1 MEKTP
6 NSFESVHQITA
17 SLLPCSNGFRDLP
30 ERRTMKII
38 TDDHYISVHS
48 PSNEPAAHSADGEL
62 VIFQTRDCYNRT
74 VQTEGLTLE
83 EQVGDEPDNPST
95 GPLYIDGAMP
105 GDVIAVDILDI
116 QVADHGVV
124 AIGCGPFKDPDQR
137 EPFRILPV
145 QNGRVTFQDVTW
157 DIDPMIGVIGTA
169 MPGRE
174 IGTINAF
181 EGGGNMDSRIIRKG
195 VTVWLPV
202 RVPGALLV
210 MGDIHATMGDGEVC
224 GTGLEI
230 DGEITVRVRLVK
242 NFTLNWPVTETKDA
256 WYVNSCGDTCDDAIR
271 AGYMELRRLI
281 ANAYGWSPEDAA
293 FYMTLRG
300 YLESNQA
307 CLVPHDTFRVGTPKV
322 ARKPRL
328 IQ

>member
-1 MEKTP
+1 
-6 NSFESVHQITA
+6 
-17 SLLPCSNGFRDLP
+17 
-30 ERRTMKII
+30 MKII
-38 TDDHYISVHS
+38 SDQYYINVHS
-48 PSNEPAAHSADGEL
+48 ENNKPAEHAADGEL
-62 VIFQTRDCYNRT
+62 VVFQTRDCYNRL
-74 VQTEGLTLE
+74 VQTEERTLE

-95 GPLYIDGAMP
+95 GPLYVDGAEP

-116 QVADHGVV
+116 AVADHGVV
-124 AIGCGPFKDPDQR
+124 AIGCGPFQNKKEK
-137 EPFRILPV
+137 EPFHILPV
-145 QNGRVTFQDVTW
+145 KDGRVKFQDVEW
-157 DIDPMIGVIGTA
+157 DIDPMVGVVGTA

-195 VTVWLPV
+195 ATVWLPV

-230 DGEITVRVRLVK
+230 DGEITTRVRLLK
-242 NFTLNWPVTETKDA
+242 NFELNWPVTETKDA
-256 WYVNSCGDTCDDAIR
+256 WYVNSCGDTCDEAIH
-271 AGYMELRRLI
+271 AGYMEMRRLI
-281 ANAYGWSPEDAA
+281 ANAYGWSLEDAA

-307 CLVPHDTFRVGTPKV
+307 CLVPHDTFRIGTPKV
-322 ARKPRL
+322 NGKPRL
-328 IQ
+328 VG